1 MDNFVGIPPPILLFP
16 IRAFLVKNMWPVSDQ
31 FLRIGNIYN
40 SDLIH
45 ETTQP
50 NYLTT
55 CCMCFSAQEDIT
67 TLASKMNELPSTQNG
82 QAASQLIQPFPFERS
97 VDAVCPPM
105 DLDRPQTEYFM
116 NGDAADVMTGP
127 ALNR

>member
-1 MDNFVGIPPPILLFP
+1 
-16 IRAFLVKNMWPVSDQ
+16 
-31 FLRIGNIYN
+31 
-40 SDLIH
+40 
-45 ETTQP
+45 
-50 NYLTT
+50 
-55 CCMCFSAQEDIT
+55 MCFLAQEDIT

-82 QAASQLIQPFPFERS
+82 QAASQLIQPFLFERS

-116 NGDAADVMTGP
+116 NGDAAVVMTGP